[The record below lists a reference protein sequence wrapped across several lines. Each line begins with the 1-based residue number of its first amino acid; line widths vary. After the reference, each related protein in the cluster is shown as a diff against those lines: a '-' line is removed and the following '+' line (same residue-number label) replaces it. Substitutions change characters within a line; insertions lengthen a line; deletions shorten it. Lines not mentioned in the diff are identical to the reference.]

1 METDKYQQT
10 TKPFKVVASV
20 PKEQQLS
27 IKKTT
32 TSTMTVITTE
42 SDTVFTAVRG
52 ADMHFSKKNKQPLIA
67 DDV

>member
-32 TSTMTVITTE
+32 TSTMTIITKE

-52 ADMHFSKKNKQPLIA
+52 ADMHFSKKKQPLIA

>member
-27 IKKTT
+27 IKKKNNLNNDCNNQGVTLFLLQ
-32 TSTMTVITTE
+32 SEEQICI
-42 SDTVFTAVRG
+42 FQK
-52 ADMHFSKKNKQPLIA
+52 KKNNL
-67 DDV
+67 

>member
-27 IKKTT
+27 IKKKNNLNNDCNNQGVTLFLLQ
-32 TSTMTVITTE
+32 SEEQICI
-42 SDTVFTAVRG
+42 FPK
-52 ADMHFSKKNKQPLIA
+52 KKNNL
-67 DDV
+67 

>member
-27 IKKTT
+27 IKKKNNLNNDCNNQGV
-32 TSTMTVITTE
+32 TMFLLQSEEQICI
-42 SDTVFTAVRG
+42 FPK
-52 ADMHFSKKNKQPLIA
+52 KKNNL
-67 DDV
+67 